1 MCLNCHGQHGTT
13 ISQAGRAPLVPMQD
27 QPHCPIAAVQPGRGC
42 AFFDVLAYM
51 QILVVGG
58 GLYESTRQTVI
69 AVVAADTASD
79 RRFGTHERASQIV
92 ARLIRNG
99 QARRAMRVEFPAR
112 FFNCLAATS
121 RSTHTV
127 IRRNTP
133 KCVSDRLPR
142 RNRHRPC

>member
-92 ARLIRNG
+92 ARLNPQRASSPRD
-99 QARRAMRVEFPAR
+99 ARRVSGAFLQLSRCHLKKHTHGYPTQHPEMR
-112 FFNCLAATS
+112 
-121 RSTHTV
+121 
-127 IRRNTP
+127 
-133 KCVSDRLPR
+133 
-142 RNRHRPC
+142 